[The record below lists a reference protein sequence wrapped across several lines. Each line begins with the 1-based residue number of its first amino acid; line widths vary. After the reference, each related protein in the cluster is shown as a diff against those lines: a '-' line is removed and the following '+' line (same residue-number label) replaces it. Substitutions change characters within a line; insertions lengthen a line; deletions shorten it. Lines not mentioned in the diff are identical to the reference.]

1 MRLIVNGDG
10 CELLFTLFREP
21 NMSDAQFASEAN
33 FVQRDLDGLKGLME
47 K

>member
-1 MRLIVNGDG
+1 MRLIINGSG

-21 NMSDAQFASEAN
+21 NMSDAQFASDAG
-33 FVQRDLDGLKGLME
+33 FVQRDLNGLKSLLE

>member
-1 MRLIVNGDG
+1 MRLIVNGQG

-21 NMSDAQFASEAN
+21 NASDERYASDAA
-33 FVQRDLDGLKGLME
+33 FVQQDLNDLRDLLE